1 MSKKAQAQDK
11 IAGAP
16 ARPAAA
22 LTNLAQQK
30 CSCGAPAGMAGVCD
44 SCSKERLSGKRS
56 ASATG
61 NSASHAD
68 HNFSRMSVQADESRQ
83 ASTPRQSSRSIT
95 VVEHHREQFSAL
107 IRRVPKSQ
115 STARSLFGPRKK
127 RSPAFGLPQNDAKK
141 GSAPSAP
148 IDFAT
153 LFAQSKPA
161 SAGPSRELQEGETIR
176 LPDVSIPGMAELR
189 QTDNSPIASTLTYNP
204 SIAQSGP
211 PPSPFGETKPYTHT
225 VTNISV
231 MLKDGAYRVTA
242 NVDNPITFQVN
253 GGGNVDI
260 DSETDPDITN
270 SNYPTVVSDL
280 TPDMTDQGGAP
291 PRTHFWAED
300 LTIRHERFHADENA
314 VYGRA
319 GVVAAQAW
327 LNSQTAATVADVR
340 DLVNAVPARVAATV
354 DASMAF
360 PAREERAYR
369 DGAPLYLERANAIK
383 AKGEGGEYAEG
394 GGPAPKKGMSRGA
407 KVGIGILAGAI
418 AGAGIGAIGGGVGAL
433 IGAGIGA
440 VVGLIAGLVA

>member
-1 MSKKAQAQDK
+1 MNKRAQAQDK
-11 IAGAP
+11 TSDAP

-22 LTNLAQQK
+22 LSKFAQQK
-30 CSCGAPAGMAGVCD
+30 CSCGAPAGMAGLCD
-44 SCSKERLSGKRS
+44 SCSKERLSAKRS

-61 NSASHAD
+61 NSTSPAG

-83 ASTPRQSSRSIT
+83 PNTARQSSRSLT
-95 VVEHHREQFSAL
+95 VVEHHREQFSAS

-115 STARSLFGPRKK
+115 STARHFVGPRKK
-127 RSPAFGLPQNDAKK
+127 SSPAFGLPQNDAAK
-141 GSAPSAP
+141 GNAPSAP
-148 IDFAT
+148 IDFAA

-161 SAGPSRELQEGETIR
+161 SAGAIRELQEGETIR

-211 PPSPFGETKPYTHT
+211 PPLPFGETKPYTHT

-314 VYGRA
+314 VHGRA

-354 DASMAF
+354 DAAMAF
-360 PAREERAYR
+360 PAREERAYG
-369 DGAPLYLERANAIK
+369 DGASLYLERANAIK
-383 AKGEGGEYAEG
+383 AKGEDGEYAEG
-394 GGPAPKKGMSRGA
+394 GGPAPKKEMSRGA
-407 KVGIGILAGAI
+407 KVGIGILAGAV
-418 AGAGIGAIGGGVGAL
+418 AGAGIGAFGGGVGAL